1 MKKILIGAVTALTIL
16 SGAAMAEDVAVGVS
30 AGTMGIGLEGT
41 TDITKNINVR
51 ALAAGFNYSKDGT
64 SGTDIT
70 YKGTA
75 KIFNAGI
82 LLDYYPF
89 ESGIRLSA
97 GGMYNGTKVS
107 LTGKPSSAT
116 NTYTINGNTY
126 TAAQV
131 GSVSGDAKYEKIM
144 PYVGIGFSN
153 PIKGS
158 KVTFGV
164 DLGAMIGK
172 PTTELTASNPTNDAT
187 LAADIAAEKAKLQHD
202 ANKLTA
208 YPVLKF
214 NVAYRF

>member
-1 MKKILIGAVTALTIL
+1 MKKIIIGAVTALTIL
-16 SGAAMAEDVAVGVS
+16 SGSAMAEDFALGVS

-41 TDITKNINVR
+41 TNIAKYANVR
-51 ALAAGFNYSKDGT
+51 VITAGFNYSKDGT
-64 SGTDIT
+64 SGDVA
-70 YKGTA
+70 YHGTA
-75 KIFNAGI
+75 KLLNAGV

-89 ESGIRLSA
+89 ESGIRLTA

-107 LTGKPSSAT
+107 LNGKPT
-116 NTYTINGNTY
+116 NGTSTYTLNGNTY

-158 KVTFGV
+158 KFTFGV

-172 PTTELTASNPTNDAT
+172 PTADLTVTNPTNNAT
-187 LAADIAAEKAKLQHD
+187 LAADAAVEKAKLQND

-208 YPVLKF
+208 YPVIQF
-214 NVAYRF
+214 NVTYRF